1 MSQSLAKLYSH
12 IVFHVNL
19 TDGILIPENLQPILH
34 AYIATIS
41 KNQDSP
47 SIIVGGTNDHIHI
60 LCNLSKNI
68 AASQLLKELK
78 SSSSK
83 WIKSQSQEYNSNLN
97 EFSWQKGYA
106 IFSVS
111 ASQIDVL
118 KDYIINQQEHHKK
131 ISFKD
136 EYILFL
142 KKYNVEY
149 NEEHLWSQ

>member
-12 IVFHVNL
+12 IVFHVNFA
-19 TDGILIPENLQPILH
+19 DGITIPGKLQPVLH
-34 AYIATIS
+34 AYVATIC

-47 SIIVGGTNDHIHI
+47 SIVVGGTNDHIHI

-68 AASQLLKELK
+68 AAATLLKEIK
-78 SSSSK
+78 ISSSK
-83 WIKSQSQEYNSNLN
+83 WIKSQAQEYELILDK
-97 EFSWQKGYA
+97 FSWQKGYG

-118 KDYIINQQEHHKK
+118 KNYIINQQAHHKK

-142 KKYNVEY
+142 KKYNIEY
-149 NEEHLWSQ
+149 NEEYLWS